1 MFARELLENDS
12 IKKFFQIDDVN
23 NIPEE
28 TIGLISLLEV
38 CEYKDGDNIV
48 TYGAD
53 PDDGMYIIAKGKATV
68 YSGEGKII
76 NFLAEGSFVGELALM
91 SGKKRSATVTAKG
104 DLVAVRM
111 SRKMFDEKIKSDTK
125 YISAFMEILYANLT
139 DIIGRQQKAKA
150 ELDVA
155 TKIQASV
162 LPHNFDDFP
171 VEVYATMKP
180 AREVGGDFYDI
191 FNIDETHIGFVMADV
206 SGKGITAALFMIM
219 AKNIIKNYAKL
230 RVPVDEVLKRANDEL
245 CSENEAEMFVTVF
258 MGVLDLETLEFTFVN
273 AGHNAPIFYNTGL
286 NRFEYLKVRPDF
298 VIAGMEG
305 ISFTPHNI
313 KLEKGSIMYM
323 YTDGVTEAQNRRD
336 ELFSDERLIYLFN
349 ENGYE
354 EMSVKEILETL
365 GKEITKFVDGNVQS
379 DDITM
384 LGFKI

>member
-1 MFARELLENDS
+1 MFARELLENNS

-28 TIGLISLLEV
+28 TIGLISLLEL
-38 CEYKDGDNIV
+38 CEFNDGENIV

-53 PDDGMYIIAKGKATV
+53 PDDGMYIIAKGNATV
-68 YSGEGKII
+68 YSGDGKII
-76 NFLAEGSFVGELALM
+76 NFLSEGAFVGELALM

-104 DLVAVRM
+104 NLTAVRM

-162 LPHNFDDFP
+162 LPHNFADFP

-191 FNIDETHIGFVMADV
+191 FNIDDKHIGFVMADV

-219 AKNIIKNYAKL
+219 AKNIIKNYSKL
-230 RVPVDEVLKRANDEL
+230 NVPVEEVLKRANDEL
-245 CSENEAEMFVTVF
+245 CAENEAEMFVTVF
-258 MGVLDLETLEFTFVN
+258 MGVLDLTTLEFTFVN
-273 AGHNAPIFYNTGL
+273 AGHNAPVYYNKGL
-286 NRFEYLKVRPDF
+286 NEFEYLKVRPDF
-298 VIAGMEG
+298 VIAGIEG
-305 ISFTPHNI
+305 ITYTSHKI
-313 KLEKGSIMYM
+313 KLEKGSIIYM
-323 YTDGVTEAQNRRD
+323 YTDGVTEAQNKYD
-336 ELFSDERLIYLFN
+336 ELFSDERLLNLFN
-349 ENGYE
+349 NNHYEN
-354 EMSVKEILETL
+354 MTIKEILETVDE
-365 GKEITKFVDGNVQS
+365 EITKFVDGNTQS